1 MLIKDSKL
9 FELCKIKCKLVYIK
23 TIKSIPILTTSISIN
38 QIKYVLALA
47 HAGSFSK
54 AADACFVT
62 QSTLST
68 MIMKMENQLDLKLF
82 DRKSKPI
89 SLTKEGRVLI
99 DQFKVISNEYDNL
112 QELIQRT
119 KEEFYGTL
127 KIGIIPTLAPFL
139 LPLFLDKLIT
149 NYPNINFSISEITT
163 QQIVDQIR
171 LRELDIGILS
181 LPLDEKG
188 LQQKNLFKEEFLIYD
203 ARENTRE
210 SSKYTIKDIDANRL
224 WLLEE
229 SHCLTNQIEK
239 ICQLRKQRKASN
251 NLTFSSGS
259 ILSLLELVN
268 MNKGLTLLP
277 KLATRHKNLI
287 NPLCIHHF
295 EQPIPVREV
304 GVITH
309 PNFAKKRLLNILEK
323 EIQSA
328 VEPVL
333 DKGEDIRVI
342 KPF

>member
-1 MLIKDSKL
+1 
-9 FELCKIKCKLVYIK
+9 
-23 TIKSIPILTTSISIN
+23 LTTSISIS

-47 HAGSFSK
+47 NTGSFSK
-54 AADACFVT
+54 AADLCFVT

-89 SLTKEGRVLI
+89 SLTQEGIVLI
-99 DQFKVISNEYDNL
+99 DQFKVISNEYENL
-112 QELIQRT
+112 KELIQRT
-119 KEEFYGTL
+119 KGEFHGTL

-139 LPLFLDKLIT
+139 LPLFLNNLIT
-149 NYPNINFSISEITT
+149 RYPDINFSISEITT
-163 QQIVDQIR
+163 QEIVNKIR

-188 LQQKNLFKEEFLIYD
+188 LQQKSLFKEEFLIYD
-203 ARENTRE
+203 TRENTQQNK
-210 SSKYTIKDIDANRL
+210 KYKINDIDINRL

-239 ICQLRKQRKASN
+239 ICQLRKMRKSSQ
-251 NLTFSSGS
+251 NLIFNSGS

-277 KLATRHKNLI
+277 KLATLHKNLI
-287 NPLCIHHF
+287 NPKFVYHI
-295 EQPIPVREV
+295 ENPIPVREV
-304 GVITH
+304 GVVTH
-309 PNFAKKRLLNILEK
+309 ANFAKKRLLNILEK
-323 EIQSA
+323 EIQAA

-333 DKGEDIRVI
+333 DGGGNVRVV

>member
-1 MLIKDSKL
+1 
-9 FELCKIKCKLVYIK
+9 
-23 TIKSIPILTTSISIN
+23 
-38 QIKYVLALA
+38 VLALA
-47 HAGSFSK
+47 NTGSFSK
-54 AADACFVT
+54 AADMCFVT

-89 SLTKEGRVLI
+89 ALTKEGSVLI

-112 QELIQRT
+112 RELIQST
-119 KEEFYGTL
+119 KEEFHGTL

-149 NYPNINFSISEITT
+149 SYPNINFSISEITT
-163 QQIVDQIR
+163 QGIVNRIK

-181 LPLDEKG
+181 LPIDEKG
-188 LQQKNLFKEEFLIYD
+188 LQQKSLFKEEFLVYD
-203 ARENTRE
+203 ARKNPQAT
-210 SSKYTIKDIDANRL
+210 SKYKIKDIDINRL

-239 ICQLRKQRKASN
+239 ICQLRKMRKSSH
-251 NLTFSSGS
+251 NLTFNSGS

-277 KLATRHKNLI
+277 KLAARHKNLI
-287 NPLCIHHF
+287 NPAFIYHL

-304 GVITH
+304 GIVTH

-323 EIQSA
+323 EIQAA

-333 DKGEDIRVI
+333 DGGGDVRVV